1 MDWGG
6 SPAVRAL
13 RQAQAVAAYARRTG
27 CGIDEAAD
35 ALADPDHAA
44 AARAHGPG
52 ETGPGGAGPGRA
64 SPGGAGPG
72 APGPG
77 RSPDGPRPAW

>member
-35 ALADPDHAA
+35 ALADPHHAGS
-44 AARAHGPG
+44 GPG
-52 ETGPGGAGPGRA
+52 ATGPGGAGPGRA

-72 APGPG
+72 ASGPG
-77 RSPDGPRPAW
+77 RSPDGPRPTW

>member
-1 MDWGG
+1 MDWSG

-35 ALADPDHAA
+35 ALASLD
-44 AARAHGPG
+44 RAEQATAIGR
-52 ETGPGGAGPGRA
+52 GAT
-64 SPGGAGPG
+64 
-72 APGPG
+72 
-77 RSPDGPRPAW
+77 